1 MNLAPRHSGQS
12 PLLAIF
18 RLIFITTDLLPH
30 MEAPLTFRALHP
42 TFGAECSGVD
52 FSQPVPK
59 QTIGEI
65 RAAMARY
72 GVLVFR
78 RTRLDDAG
86 HVAFA
91 RQFGQLDTSTV
102 ITMPWA
108 KHRLAPHKEL
118 TDVGNIDNKGR
129 VMPKS
134 SLAFQGGR
142 ANGLFHVDCS
152 FHARRAGYSILRA
165 HQLPPKGT
173 GGGTMFADTRTAYDD
188 LEDAI
193 KKDISG
199 YVLCHSSMH
208 SKKIAA
214 PDYIPFGIIKADEFS
229 MIRRKLVQLHE
240 PSGRINLYMAAH
252 AHHIDGWTEKE
263 SQPVIQRLLQHAS
276 QDQYTF
282 TVDWEDAGDLVI
294 WVGKRNT
301 RPELLLFRLTHL
313 GQHVRHAQGLW
324 RIFPGSAYSRYE
336 KGDRLRRLL
345 ERLGIRR

>member
-1 MNLAPRHSGQS
+1 
-12 PLLAIF
+12 
-18 RLIFITTDLLPH
+18 
-30 MEAPLTFRALHP
+30 MEAPGGPALTFRALHP
-42 TFGAECSGVD
+42 TFGAECYGID
-52 FSQPVPK
+52 FSQPVPEE
-59 QTIGEI
+59 TISDI

-78 RTRLDDAG
+78 RTQLDDAG
-86 HVAFA
+86 HITFA
-91 RQFGQLDTSTV
+91 RQFGELDTSTV

-129 VMPKS
+129 LIPKHS
-134 SLAFQGGR
+134 MAFQGGR

-188 LEDAI
+188 LEDLI
-193 KKDISG
+193 KKDMDG

-214 PDYIPFGIIKADEFS
+214 PDYTPFDIIKADEFS
-229 MIRRKLVQLHE
+229 MIRQSE
-240 PSGRINLYMAAH
+240 
-252 AHHIDGWTEKE
+252 
-263 SQPVIQRLLQHAS
+263 PVIKRLLQHAS
-276 QDQYTF
+276 QDKYTF

-294 WVGKRNT
+294 WDNT
-301 RPELLLFRLTHL
+301 CVMHRACGGSFQ
-313 GQHVRHAQGLW
+313 GQYIRDMRRATVYDDSSSAWGLDALPRTVYW
-324 RIFPGSAYSRYE
+324 P
-336 KGDRLRRLL
+336 
-345 ERLGIRR
+345 